1 MGGVVESVHSLNTQ
15 NKVYTYISTRKKEE
29 EEKKEREKQK
39 QNEQLILLLL
49 HAPAC
54 LSVALTKTSLCFN
67 KNKFCRKIPLHV
79 VTNEKVFVET
89 L

>member
-15 NKVYTYISTRKKEE
+15 NKVYAYISTRKKQ

-39 QNEQLILLLL
+39 QNEQPILLLL

-54 LSVALTKTSLCFN
+54 LSVALTKTS
-67 KNKFCRKIPLHV
+67 
-79 VTNEKVFVET
+79 
-89 L
+89 